1 MKSYSYGILMGMAAA
16 VIACGAQAQTAAAPI
31 KIGVVQAQTGA
42 LADAFGIPTM
52 EGAILAMEQI
62 NGKGGIGGRKI
73 EAIIRDDRT
82 SIQPT
87 VIAVQELVR
96 DADLVAMIGPSTSG
110 ASMAI
115 RSIINEQKLPELTVA
130 YGTALTREN
139 FDYFYR
145 VGPSLDMGNQAL
157 LNAVQKARGNGQ
169 KFATLSLSDAGGT
182 EGSEDAIKR
191 APGFGMTV
199 VANEKY
205 KYGDTDL
212 TAQLTRIKASG
223 ATALLSLTQGIASN
237 AMIRAV
243 KQLGIQDLMIIGPN
257 GLADGQS
264 QSLAGDL
271 INGVVFW
278 DYVCLD
284 DPENKS
290 VPVLKAAYEERFKKP
305 MSPGVVN
312 GYDMMRMLGVAL
324 QSLTDDKQPITR
336 ESLNGK
342 LTNITFDGIGTRYAF
357 TPDWHNGPRLE
368 QIPLCTYQS
377 GKRVPWKP

>member
-1 MKSYSYGILMGMAAA
+1 
-16 VIACGAQAQTAAAPI
+16 
-31 KIGVVQAQTGA
+31 
-42 LADAFGIPTM
+42 
-52 EGAILAMEQI
+52 
-62 NGKGGIGGRKI
+62 
-73 EAIIRDDRT
+73 
-82 SIQPT
+82 
-87 VIAVQELVR
+87 
-96 DADLVAMIGPSTSG
+96 
-110 ASMAI
+110 
-115 RSIINEQKLPELTVA
+115 
-130 YGTALTREN
+130 LTREN

-157 LNAVQKARGNGQ
+157 LNAVKMARGDGQ

-182 EGSEDAIKR
+182 EGSEDAVKR

-199 VANEKY
+199 VTNEKY
-205 KYGDTDL
+205 KYGETDL

-336 ESLNGK
+336 ESLNSK

-368 QIPLCTYQS
+368 QIPLCTYHS

>member
-1 MKSYSYGILMGMAAA
+1 MKAIIRTMLGGTASA
-16 VIACGAQAQTAAAPI
+16 VFAVAAQAQTGPI
-31 KIGVVQAQTGA
+31 KVGIVQAQTGA

-52 EGAILAMEQI
+52 EGALLAMEQI
-62 NGKGGIGGRKI
+62 NAKGGIGGRRI
-73 EAIIRDDRT
+73 EAVVRDDRT

-87 VIAVQELVR
+87 VIATQEIAR
-96 DADLVAMIGPSTSG
+96 EADLVAMIGPSTSG
-110 ASMAI
+110 AAMAI
-115 RSIINEQKLPELTVA
+115 RSIINENKIPELTVA

-139 FDYFYR
+139 FQYFYR

-157 LNAVQKARGNGQ
+157 LNAVRKARGDGQ
-169 KFATLSLSDAGGT
+169 KLATLSLSDAGGN

-191 APGFGMTV
+191 APSFGMTS

-205 KYGDTDL
+205 KYGDTDF

-223 ATALLSLTQGIASN
+223 ATALLSLTQGIATN
-237 AMIRAV
+237 GMIRAV
-243 KQLGIQDLMIIGPN
+243 KQLGIQDLMIVGPN

-284 DPENKS
+284 DPDNRS
-290 VPVLKAAYEERFKKP
+290 VPALKAAYEERFKKP

-312 GYDMMRMLGVAL
+312 GFDMMRMIGAGLQMLADEKKPVSREAL
-324 QSLTDDKQPITR
+324 NDK
-336 ESLNGK
+336 LN
-342 LTNITFDGIGTRYAF
+342 TMTFDGIGTRYEF
-357 TPDWHNGPRLE
+357 TADWHNGPRLD
-368 QIPLCTYQS
+368 QIPVCTYQG
-377 GKRVPWKP
+377 GKRIPWKS